1 MIKTSTQTNT
11 IRQILN
17 DVDFDWDVVIQRNQ
31 VWNNKKQSKLIHS
44 VLYGF
49 PIPPIFV
56 QQKEKFIVLDG
67 KQRLTT
73 IYDFFNNK
81 LKLTKDIKAING
93 EEIKGKTFAELP
105 KKLQNAFLD
114 YTIDLYLINKI
125 TDEQRDEIFRR
136 FNNGEPLTKYEIL
149 RSEFYGLLLDQ
160 VEDICNKTFFANLV
174 NLPLN
179 SRKRMADQQLVIQTV
194 SLLEGRNTGF
204 SSKEVEDYIKEL
216 KDKNIPEEILKTIG
230 KTERYLTN
238 VFKDVLEEPI
248 KPEKSEL
255 EKQKK
260 RKPREPEL
268 EGCTEEERKQKVEEY
283 NKKLKEYQKEVKRVE
298 TINKEKLEL
307 YKQQKKEYSEAKK
320 ALNSKRAEYNKYLK
334 RVHVPILFLVASKAK
349 DLITPDDFMD
359 WIKTFF
365 EENEKGTKY
374 FEASQQGSA
383 QATNVRTRKEEML
396 SHFTNYF
403 KLSA

>member
-204 SSKEVEDYIKEL
+204 SAKETEDYIKEL
-216 KDKNIPEEILKTIG
+216 KDKNIPEEILKTIYG
-230 KTERYLTN
+230 TEEYLTN
-238 VFKDVLEEPI
+238 VFKDVLIEPE
-248 KPEKSEL
+248 KPEKPEK

-260 RKPREPEL
+260 RKPREVEL

-283 NKKLKEYQKEVKRVE
+283 NKKLKEYEKEVSRVE

-307 YKQQKKEYSEAKK
+307 YKQQKKEYSEIKK
-320 ALNSKRAEYNKYLK
+320 ELNSKRAEYNKYLK

-349 DLITPDDFMD
+349 DIISVEDFLE
-359 WIKTFF
+359 WVKTFF
-365 EENEKGTKY
+365 EKNKEGTKY

-383 QATNVRTRKEEML
+383 QATNVRIRKEEML
-396 SHFTNYF
+396 NHFNNYF
-403 KLSA
+403 KFTD

>member
-216 KDKNIPEEILKTIG
+216 KDKNIPEEILKTIYG
-230 KTERYLTN
+230 TEEYLTK
-238 VFKDVLEEPI
+238 VFKDVLIEPE
-248 KPEKSEL
+248 KPEKPEK

-260 RKPREPEL
+260 RKPRKVVL

-283 NKKLKEYQKEVKRVE
+283 NKKLKEYQKEVSRVE
-298 TINKEKLEL
+298 AINKEKNEI

-334 RVHVPILFLVASKAK
+334 RVHVPILFLTASKAK
-349 DLITPDDFMD
+349 DIISTDNFRD
-359 WIKTFF
+359 WVKVFF
-365 EENEKGTKY
+365 EENKEGTKY
-374 FEASQQGSA
+374 FEAGQQGSA
-383 QATNVRTRKEEML
+383 QATNVRIRKEEML
-396 SHFTNYF
+396 NHFNNYF

>member
-216 KDKNIPEEILKTIG
+216 KDTNIPEDILKTVNE
-230 KTERYLTN
+230 TEKYLTN
-238 VFKDVLEEPI
+238 VFKDVLEEPT
-248 KPEKSEL
+248 KPEKPEL

-260 RKPREPEL
+260 REPREPEL
-268 EGCTEEERKQKVEEY
+268 EGCTEEVRKQKVEEY
-283 NKKLKEYQKEVKRVE
+283 NKKLKEYEKEVSRVE

-334 RVHVPILFLVASKAK
+334 RVHVPILFFVASKAK
-349 DLITPDDFMD
+349 EIISAEDFLD
-359 WIKTFF
+359 WVKAFF
-365 EENEKGTKY
+365 SENEKGTKY
-374 FEASQQGSA
+374 FEAGQQGSA
-383 QATNVRTRKEEML
+383 QATNVRIRKEEML
-396 SHFTNYF
+396 NHFNNYF
-403 KLSA
+403 KLLA